1 MVDVKICYDRSTA
14 WAGQA
19 FHDLNVF
26 SIRPNA
32 ATAVSMDM
40 RDPLTHVTRTIADMP
55 FFSGRI
61 KSDRQLSKKSNGIA
75 TLSVLRSS
83 LVCFAEGIGGVQY
96 GNKSVPVPVKRLPE
110 IQTSAVEYYSALVNK
125 FGPAMEDRLNTV
137 IATPAVLAVLGA
149 VGHQLI
155 DLPVEGRATRIDQIL
170 NLMSDINWSRGTR
183 WQGVCGKVQPNGVFS
198 TAGGVEDSAGASYR
212 ALVDPTN
219 PFYSKVRDL
228 KREEQAA

>member
-19 FHDLNVF
+19 FHDLNVY

-32 ATAVSMDM
+32 ATAVAMDM
-40 RDPLTHVTRTIADMP
+40 RDPLTHVTRAISDMP

-96 GNKSVPVPVKRLPE
+96 GNKSVPVRVERIPE
-110 IQTSAVEYYSALVNK
+110 IQASAVEYYSALVQK

-137 IATPAVLAVLGA
+137 IATPAVLAALGA
-149 VGHQLI
+149 VGHQLV
-155 DLPVEGRATRIDQIL
+155 DLPAEGRAARIAQIL
-170 NLMSDINWSRGTR
+170 DVLSGVNWTRGTR
-183 WQGVCGKVQPNGVFS
+183 WEGVCGKVRPNGVFS
-198 TAGGVEDSAGASYR
+198 TAGGVKDSAGTSYR
-212 ALVDPTN
+212 ALVDSTN
-219 PFYSKVRDL
+219 SFYSKVRDL
-228 KREEQAA
+228 EQKQAA

>member
-96 GNKSVPVPVKRLPE
+96 GNKSVPVPVERLPE
-110 IQTSAVEYYSALVNK
+110 IQASAVEYYSALVNK

-183 WQGVCGKVQPNGVFS
+183 WEGVCGKVRPNGVFS
-198 TAGGVEDSAGASYR
+198 TAGGVKDSAGASYR